1 MSAVRRGGSE
11 VGEGVLGESPLAD
24 LSIPSCPPEIRDS
37 PTDQQGST
45 VEDDVI
51 TNSDLLRL
59 PVATDDPNKRTWKY
73 KKSKEMCASLA
84 SLESMGMCL
93 LETDHV
99 RFDVR
104 RNYASDTSPPST
116 GEEDE
121 EEDEEEERD
130 NGGSPCRI
138 ESFDSLSDLAGN
150 SNTFSRNGSSN
161 SIGVGGVAGMSQAP
175 PTGAPFSS
183 SLPHH
188 PSHPHQLHTSHLHR
202 SPTHH
207 CGSIDSGYS
216 YDNSID
222 ISSLTDSSHTGIS
235 DSLFTGPRF
244 SIGLNAHHHCNPEH
258 SNIFM
263 RPQEFSSETTTTPV
277 TGDTVAGTLAID
289 DDSLR
294 DELERTAMKR
304 QESSASYVSSTVAR
318 PPTTQRSDT
327 LDSNTTPV
335 GAEGGCEE
343 GEGGGTLTR
352 RTRSGAFSYHGRRS
366 TGDSSTLDSRGS
378 NTLERE
384 SSDVRTPEEVR
395 RLARERGRQ
404 VVAGKEGEDEVFGE
418 LTEEEGNPRV
428 VDDYDDV
435 IRGENDVV
443 CCGEVFWEP
452 PEVLVNGS
460 PELDSCWIAGG
471 EEEEE
476 EEEEGESSSD
486 EWLPLLVSSDT
497 CPVSCYKSVWRGRG
511 WDGVYKC
518 IWR

>member
-45 VEDDVI
+45 VEDDVVA
-51 TNSDLLRL
+51 NSDLLRL

-116 GEEDE
+116 GEEE
-121 EEDEEEERD
+121 EEEEEERD

-188 PSHPHQLHTSHLHR
+188 PSHPHHPHTSHLHR

-384 SSDVRTPEEVR
+384 GSSDVRTPEEVR

-460 PELDSCWIAGG
+460 PELDSCWIAGE

-486 EWLPLLVSSDT
+486 EWLPLLISSDT
-497 CPVSCYKSVWRGRG
+497 CPVSCYKSQPNYVCVQCVWRGRG
-511 WDGVYKC
+511 
-518 IWR
+518 

>member
-1 MSAVRRGGSE
+1 MYICIQCVRVFMLTPTLPPSHPHSSHELHHSTSGSVEVSGDLHWGSLSTDLPSLPTSHTHHHHHKHPSDSLDRGSRAPSSAASWSGSAPNHAHATPTRHDVVNKHRSSSHPVSAVRRGGSE

-116 GEEDE
+116 GEEDEE

-366 TGDSSTLDSRGS
+366 TGRFVNAGLSR
-378 NTLERE
+378 EQYIR
-384 SSDVRTPEEVR
+384 
-395 RLARERGRQ
+395 
-404 VVAGKEGEDEVFGE
+404 EGE
-418 LTEEEGNPRV
+418 
-428 VDDYDDV
+428 
-435 IRGENDVV
+435 
-443 CCGEVFWEP
+443 
-452 PEVLVNGS
+452 
-460 PELDSCWIAGG
+460 
-471 EEEEE
+471 
-476 EEEEGESSSD
+476 
-486 EWLPLLVSSDT
+486 
-497 CPVSCYKSVWRGRG
+497 
-511 WDGVYKC
+511 
-518 IWR
+518 